1 MATIGECQPVA
12 VGDAGAIADLA
23 NAVDADLTVLGA
35 EVPLVAGAV
44 DALTARGRVA
54 FGPTAAGARLEGS
67 KAWMKQLLADAGVPT
82 AQFATFNAGHEAEAL
97 AFVETLKG
105 RYVIKTDGLA
115 AGKGVVVTESLT
127 EARDAV
133 RAYLSGAAHGDAGRT
148 VVIEEALSGP
158 ELSLLVLCDGR
169 SDPEGAI
176 PLAPAQDFKRLR
188 DGDIG
193 PNTGGMGAY
202 SPVPAIGANMVD
214 EVMERAVR
222 PSLRALARQG
232 ISYRGVLYAGIMLTE
247 DGPKV
252 LEYNVRFGDPECQ
265 VVIPRL
271 TSDVAAHCLE
281 SATGAFETPVTF
293 DDDACVTVVL
303 AADGYPEAPR
313 IGDEITGLSAA
324 GAVEGVTVFH
334 AGTALRDGAVVTA
347 GGRVLNVTAK
357 AATIEE
363 ARERAYRAVEKISW
377 PGVQYRQDIA
387 AHQ

>member
-1 MATIGECQPVA
+1 MRVLVIGSGGREHALAGALDRSAQVSSVICAPGNPGMATIGECQPVA

-23 NAVDADLTVLGA
+23 NTVDADLTVLGA

-44 DALTARGRVA
+44 DALTARGRIA

-82 AQFATFNAGHEAEAL
+82 AQFATFKAGHEAEAL

-188 DGDIG
+188 DGDLG
-193 PNTGGMGAY
+193 PNTGGHGRVFAGIRNRRQHGRRRDGTRGQALAACVGTPGHLVSRGALRRDHADRRR
-202 SPVPAIGANMVD
+202 SEGSRVQ
-214 EVMERAVR
+214 RAVR
-222 PSLRALARQG
+222 
-232 ISYRGVLYAGIMLTE
+232 
-247 DGPKV
+247 
-252 LEYNVRFGDPECQ
+252 
-265 VVIPRL
+265 
-271 TSDVAAHCLE
+271 
-281 SATGAFETPVTF
+281 
-293 DDDACVTVVL
+293 
-303 AADGYPEAPR
+303 
-313 IGDEITGLSAA
+313 
-324 GAVEGVTVFH
+324 
-334 AGTALRDGAVVTA
+334 
-347 GGRVLNVTAK
+347 
-357 AATIEE
+357 
-363 ARERAYRAVEKISW
+363 
-377 PGVQYRQDIA
+377 
-387 AHQ
+387 